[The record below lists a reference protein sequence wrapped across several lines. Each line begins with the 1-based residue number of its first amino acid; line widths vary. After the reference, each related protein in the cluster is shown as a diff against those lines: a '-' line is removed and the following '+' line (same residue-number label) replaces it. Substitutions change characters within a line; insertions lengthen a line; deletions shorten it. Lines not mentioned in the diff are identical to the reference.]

1 MNAPLRSHNAIAA
14 LARSPRLVSRGL
26 FLFLG
31 ALVAFAA
38 TRFWHGGSGEDAH
51 THGGAEGAIA
61 ALGQRLGAT
70 PPEKQLA
77 LLVEQASRAASPGM
91 RYAAVD
97 LLGERKEPEAA
108 DALENAFRD
117 NASRVRQRAVEALPK
132 VNAERG
138 LRLLLTGLSD
148 EDSWI
153 REAAATQL
161 GVRAGRKPA
170 VVDQRA
176 VPALLTALDDPNPT
190 VRVMAGAALR
200 KLTGNRW
207 QAKQSAPPE
216 EQRAV
221 RGKWRAWWKTAA
233 SEYRNVPPEY
243 ANVSPVRPVRAD
255 PAPDFRLPDIDGRE
269 ISLSGQRGRI
279 TLLNFWGTWCP
290 PCQGEV
296 PDLVKLDARYKGRS
310 VDLIGIALSE
320 KDGADGLRKWTRA
333 HGMEYRQ
340 ALAADAVLGA
350 FDDIEEVPVSVLLD
364 GAGQIRY
371 RWEGERDFDT
381 FRAAIDHLLAA
392 EEAKR

>member
-1 MNAPLRSHNAIAA
+1 VR
-14 LARSPRLVSRGL
+14 
-26 FLFLG
+26 
-31 ALVAFAA
+31 
-38 TRFWHGGSGEDAH
+38 
-51 THGGAEGAIA
+51 
-61 ALGQRLGAT
+61 T
-70 PPEKQLA
+70 PPAEQLA
-77 LLVEQASRAASPGM
+77 LLLRQANDASPGM

-117 NASRVRQRAVEALPK
+117 NASQVRQRAVETLPK
-132 VNAERG
+132 VDAARG
-138 LRLLLTGLSD
+138 LRLLLAGLGD
-148 EDSWI
+148 EDTWI
-153 REAAATQL
+153 REAAASQL
-161 GVRAGRKPA
+161 GIRAGRKPV
-170 VVDQRA
+170 VVDRRA
-176 VPALLTALDDPNPT
+176 VPALIAALDDPNPT

-221 RGKWRAWWKTAA
+221 REHWRRWWKTAA
-233 SEYRNVPPEY
+233 SKYRAVP
-243 ANVSPVRPVRAD
+243 AALARPAALMPTRTD

-290 PCQGEV
+290 PCQQEV
-296 PDLVKLDARYKGRS
+296 PDLVKLDALYKGRG

-320 KDGADGLRKWTRA
+320 KDGAAGLRNWTRA
-333 HGMEYRQ
+333 HGMAYRQ
-340 ALAADAVLGA
+340 ALATDTVLEA